1 MEEIKNKWQISQ
13 FSKLTGV
20 SVRTLHHYD
29 HIGLLKASER
39 QANGFRLYGK
49 KDLQIMLQILSLKFL
64 GFELL
69 TIKGLL
75 DKSIPAQELFSD
87 QKKVINKNVER
98 LTKASKILADVSN
111 ITGAVSLDLSLKLI
125 EIHRLSHQLESL
137 LLLNLLPDHFQEK
150 AKQYIDR
157 IYDALQ
163 QIGTICNNELLALCS
178 VLSEEICH
186 ILPSAIYHQ
195 QNIVVSR
202 EKILSE

>member
-29 HIGLLKASER
+29 QIGLLKASER
-39 QANGFRLYGK
+39 QANGFRLYCK

-75 DKSIPAQELFSD
+75 DKSIPAQELFRD
-87 QKKVINKNVER
+87 QKKVTNKNVER
-98 LTKASKILADVSN
+98 LTKASKILADVSS
-111 ITGAVSLDLSLKLI
+111 ITGDVSLDLSLKLI

-150 AKQYIDR
+150 AKHYIDS

-163 QIGTICNNELLALCS
+163 QIGAICNNELLALCS
-178 VLSEEICH
+178 VLSEEICQ
-186 ILPSAIYHQ
+186 ILPSVIHHRQ
-195 QNIVVSR
+195 
-202 EKILSE
+202 K